1 MASQRTL
8 TQTAEDI
15 ATDRS
20 DVAAIVRAEIAPA
33 QDQPAIRDWPGDDDA
48 LLGET
53 LRSHGFG
60 EKLVGR
66 LIELATAP
74 THVKR
79 PVDRLAIAIGA
90 QFNFFALE
98 DAWQSPILLCGLPGA
113 GTSTLAAKLAA
124 RYDDHEILV
133 ISAGTHTSETTAE
146 LAEYLEVLDLPLTR
160 AADVA
165 ALKRA
170 VAGAAGRKV
179 IIDAGGHA
187 PLDGAKIAEFATAAG
202 AAGMLV
208 LSAETPAAEAMA
220 AAKAAHA
227 ADVGRM
233 IVTHLDAGRYL
244 GAAMAAA
251 DAAKLALV
259 GASVTP
265 HFGFGMRALTP
276 ENLARRLIDAALHS
290 ERWRVTPL

>member
-15 ATDRS
+15 APDRS
-20 DVAAIVRAEIAPA
+20 DAAAIVRAEIAPL
-33 QDQPAIRDWPGDDDA
+33 QEQPAIRDWQGDDDA
-48 LLGET
+48 LLGEM

-60 EKLVGR
+60 EKLALR
-66 LIELATAP
+66 LVELATAP

-79 PVDRLAIAIGA
+79 AVDRLAIAIGA

-98 DAWQSPILLCGLPGA
+98 DAWQTPILLCGLPGA
-113 GTSTLAAKLAA
+113 GTSTLTAKLAA

-133 ISAGTHTSETTAE
+133 VSAGTHPSEKTAQ
-146 LAEYLEVLDLPLTR
+146 LAECLEVLDLPLTR
-160 AADVA
+160 AADAA

-170 VAGAAGRKV
+170 VATAAGRKV
-179 IIDAGGHA
+179 IVDAGSNA
-187 PLDGAKIAEFATAAG
+187 PLDSAKIAELIAAAG

-208 LSAETPAAEAMA
+208 MSAETPAAETMA
-220 AAKAAHA
+220 AAKAVHA
-227 ADVGRM
+227 VGVGRM
-233 IVTHLDAGRYL
+233 IITHLDAGRYL
-244 GAAMAAA
+244 GAALTAA
-251 DAAKLALV
+251 DSAKLALV

-290 ERWRVTPL
+290 ERWQITPL